1 MTSNVIDLNARRVE
15 PPDDPDSLTVTAVD
29 VRSLVYSVA
38 EVAQLLNL
46 ALGGTYALVRSGD
59 IPARK
64 LGGRWVIPKQ
74 AFHEW
79 LENTTIEPDPQPHS
93 PLPGQRGLF

>member
-1 MTSNVIDLNARRVE
+1 MPDNVIRLDAHRPPGQQPRV
-15 PPDDPDSLTVTAVD
+15 DA
-29 VRSLVYSVA
+29 LVYSVA
-38 EVAQLLNL
+38 EVAELLNL

-74 AFHEW
+74 AFHDW
-79 LENTTIEPDPQPHS
+79 LEDVTVEPDPEPG
-93 PLPGQRGLF
+93 PLLPGQGGLF

>member
-1 MTSNVIDLNARRVE
+1 MPDNVIRLDA
-15 PPDDPDSLTVTAVD
+15 
-29 VRSLVYSVA
+29 LVYSVA
-38 EVAQLLNL
+38 EVAELLNL

-74 AFHEW
+74 VFHDW
-79 LENTTIEPDPQPHS
+79 LEDVTVEPDPEPG
-93 PLPGQRGLF
+93 PLLPGQDGLF